1 MEFLS
6 LFSVLHMSIC
16 TTLYYSSDYD
26 NDGIVI
32 SWIIQFVDYTGI
44 GIMIGR
50 GDEVQ
55 WIVYYGLDIGVIM
68 V

>member
-1 MEFLS
+1 MEFLP
-6 LFSVLHMSIC
+6 LFSVLHMFIC
-16 TTLYYSSDYD
+16 VTLYYSSDYT

-44 GIMIGR
+44 GIMVCSGEE
-50 GDEVQ
+50 GQ
-55 WIVYYGLDIGVIM
+55 WILYYGLDIGVIM